1 MTYLKIYKYPDKE
14 VKVEC
19 KIDYNKDLYKYI
31 KSRGFKGRMGWH
43 VKYYDLSEVDFK
55 KDYRRDLKVILK
67 DAKYKKV
74 EFFKFLKKVS
84 NVENILENLGVEL

>member
-19 KIDYNKDLYKYI
+19 KIDYNKNLYKYI
-31 KSRGFKGRMGWH
+31 KSRGYKSRMGWH

-55 KDYRRDLKVILK
+55 KDYKNDLKEILK
-67 DAKYKKV
+67 DTKYKKI
-74 EFFKFLKKVS
+74 EYFKFLKKIS
-84 NVENILENLGVEL
+84 NVDKLLENLGIDL